1 MKQKHD
7 LAVKIQADEDAVPE
21 SEDIRILLFQSVREL
36 LFNAVKHAK
45 VKKARVQLRRLGDHV
60 EVTVSDNGSGFDPE
74 AAMPRAGKTGGL
86 GLFSIRE
93 RLVLLGGEMEI
104 DSAPG
109 RGSRFRLLAPHKSPA
124 AVADEGPVT
133 PGDG

>member
-45 VKKARVQLRRLGDHV
+45 VKTAKVQLRILGDKV
-60 EVTVSDNGSGFDPE
+60 EVTVSDEGSGFDPDTT
-74 AAMPRAGKTGGL
+74 MP
-86 GLFSIRE
+86 
-93 RLVLLGGEMEI
+93 
-104 DSAPG
+104 
-109 RGSRFRLLAPHKSPA
+109 
-124 AVADEGPVT
+124 
-133 PGDG
+133 